1 MIEGLSNVGS
11 DDAGLN
17 TALIFDQFFRE
28 KLGEYDN
35 FDAFLNDYAAEAERT
50 IDEVCA
56 ILEEHRR
63 TRALYRPQPIRTLF
77 IDDCIDR
84 QTDFNAGGARYNW
97 SVINV
102 AGLINVIDSMA
113 AIEKLVFNEKKFT
126 AEEFLRLLDERDPAF
141 LALCKNCPKH
151 GNDDPAANRIAALL
165 SDRIYGRFETHT
177 CTPGGKYFA
186 VSNQFTTYEAAGKGI
201 RATPDGRADSDP
213 LCDSCGAIHGRDVNG
228 PTAMLKSVASL
239 RLDKALG
246 TPVTNLRMSK
256 ANLPLLLKPMVL
268 GFFADGG
275 VQLQITC
282 ASREELLDAL
292 DHPEKHENLVVRIG
306 GYAEYFNRLS
316 PVLKQTVIERT
327 EY

>member
-1 MIEGLSNVGS
+1 
-11 DDAGLN
+11 
-17 TALIFDQFFRE
+17 
-28 KLGEYDN
+28 
-35 FDAFLNDYAAEAERT
+35 
-50 IDEVCA
+50 
-56 ILEEHRR
+56 
-63 TRALYRPQPIRTLF
+63 
-77 IDDCIDR
+77 
-84 QTDFNAGGARYNW
+84 
-97 SVINV
+97 
-102 AGLINVIDSMA
+102 
-113 AIEKLVFNEKKFT
+113 
-126 AEEFLRLLDERDPAF
+126 
-141 LALCKNCPKH
+141 
-151 GNDDPAANRIAALL
+151 
-165 SDRIYGRFETHT
+165 
-177 CTPGGKYFA
+177 
-186 VSNQFTTYEAAGKGI
+186 
-201 RATPDGRADSDP
+201 
-213 LCDSCGAIHGRDVNG
+213 
-228 PTAMLKSVASL
+228 MLKSVASL